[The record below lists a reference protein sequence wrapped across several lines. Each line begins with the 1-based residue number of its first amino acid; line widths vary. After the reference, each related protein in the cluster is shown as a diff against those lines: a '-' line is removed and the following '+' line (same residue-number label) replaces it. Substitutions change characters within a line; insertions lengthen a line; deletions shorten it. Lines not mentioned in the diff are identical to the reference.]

1 MLSKISDLVRNM
13 RSIYTSEHRVINMNI
28 YHIHIH
34 TSYRNTFNIKWTVI
48 NTLKEWSGMGHQ
60 GKYETSA
67 LGMGRGGLCQPGGYQ
82 LLPLQQTCEIVYV
95 SSCLGLGKYPA
106 IIKQAQS
113 KWLKEWL
120 PECMNDWKARTLP
133 GIGDETRCKCLDY
146 CRATGNIKYNY

>member
-13 RSIYTSEHRVINMNI
+13 RNIYTSEHRVINMNI
-28 YHIHIH
+28 YHIHTH

-67 LGMGRGGLCQPGGYQ
+67 LDMGRGGLYQLSGYQ
-82 LLPLQQTCEIVYV
+82 LLPPQQTCEIVCV
-95 SSCLGLGKYPA
+95 SNCSGLGKYQA

-113 KWLKEWL
+113 KCLKEWL
-120 PECMNDWKARTLP
+120 PECMNDWKVRMLP
-133 GIGDETRCKCLDY
+133 GIGNETWCKCLYY
-146 CRATGNIKYNY
+146 CRAAGNMK